1 MDRKRS
7 SYRRP
12 SGGAG
17 ANNNSSTG
25 RRSATARSRGENR
38 YSRSRYGLADSDASS
53 ARGRRAASSDDRF
66 SGSSHGSNSTR
77 SAARNNGRASGSS
90 RDGFGSSSRD
100 GRNARSSRDGYDS
113 DSNSRATSQNAAGRL
128 SRGEYAKTHK
138 AKRHG
143 KLFYCLIA
151 AVAVLVIGA
160 GAAFAYVHV
169 LSGNLQS
176 GLGDVNKYL
185 VKTNMTKEP
194 FYMLLMGTDGSSER
208 DESGDFGDSY
218 RTDSIMLAR
227 IDPVNKKV
235 TLVSLHRD
243 TMIDYGS
250 EYGVGKL
257 NAAHVYGGPSLS
269 VQTVSNLAGVDISHY
284 AEINFDGFREIVDAL
299 GGIEVDVPMTIDD
312 EDAGGHLDAGQQT
325 LNGDQ
330 ALILCRARHAYD
342 EIGPGDEYRAA
353 NQRLVMAA
361 IAKKLLSA
369 DVATMASTVQALS
382 NYVTTDL
389 GVSDIIGLAQAMQ
402 GLDPSTDISSAMEP
416 TTSQYIDGV
425 WYEVNN
431 ASEWKAMMKRVDAG
445 LSPTE
450 GNVVDQTSGTIL
462 ASAGDGSSTSA
473 GEAGSSSTVKSGG
486 SVAIRNGNGVSGAG
500 LDAAERITGL
510 GYSVNTSNAD
520 NFNYKKT
527 LVVYKTAADKE
538 YAEAI
543 ASNLGVGEVMQ
554 NDNTYL
560 FEEDFLVVLGADWK

>member
-12 SGGAG
+12 SGDAG

-25 RRSATARSRGENR
+25 RCATAADVRGENR
-38 YSRSRYGLADSDASS
+38 YSRSRYGSGDAGSGS
-53 ARGRRAASSDDRF
+53 GSTRRGRAV
-66 SGSSHGSNSTR
+66 GTR
-77 SAARNNGRASGSS
+77 GNGGASGSS
-90 RDGFGSSSRD
+90 RNGIGS
-100 GRNARSSRDGYDS
+100 GYDS
-113 DSNSRATSQNAAGRL
+113 RTDSPSAAGRL
-128 SRGEYAKTHK
+128 SRDEYAKSHK

-143 KLFYCLIA
+143 KLFYGLIA
-151 AVAVLVIGA
+151 ALALLVIGV
-160 GAAFAYVHV
+160 GGAFAYMHI

-176 GLGDVNKYL
+176 GLGDVSKYL

-269 VQTVSNLAGVDISHY
+269 VQAVSKLAGVDISHY

-473 GEAGSSSTVKSGG
+473 GEAGSGSAVKSGG

-520 NFNYKKT
+520 SFDYKKT
-527 LVVYKTAADKE
+527 IVVYKTAADKE
-538 YAEAI
+538 YAESI